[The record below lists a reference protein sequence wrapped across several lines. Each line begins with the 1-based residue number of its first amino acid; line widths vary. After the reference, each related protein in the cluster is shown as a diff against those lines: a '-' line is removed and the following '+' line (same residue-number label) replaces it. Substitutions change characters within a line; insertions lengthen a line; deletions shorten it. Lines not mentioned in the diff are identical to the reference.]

1 MESFFF
7 LLEINQSGG
16 SHNPST
22 FHERRPCPSSSEMA
36 NSLSSL
42 SWVWLSPTL
51 WIKAFTVSDDM
62 REKTV
67 LWSGQIRRAPRTLS
81 QLNGLSVAVLGR
93 RCSRP
98 PPTLWPVKSREVLH
112 SVGLEILDKTKVP
125 KDRDILSYYRQLLE
139 SSTVGSGP
147 AEGHFI
153 PVQTCCTVPLP
164 IPAWHPGYSLESL
177 QRSC

>member
-1 MESFFF
+1 MKEGPVPALVKWQTAFPLWAGCGF
-7 LLEINQSGG
+7 LPPFGLRHLQSVMIWEKKLSCGVARSVGHLALYHSSMG
-16 SHNPST
+16 S
-22 FHERRPCPSSSEMA
+22 
-36 NSLSSL
+36 
-42 SWVWLSPTL
+42 VWLCL
-51 WIKAFTVSDDM
+51 AGD
-62 REKTV
+62 
-67 LWSGQIRRAPRTLS
+67 AP
-81 QLNGLSVAVLGR
+81 A
-93 RCSRP
+93 P
-98 PPTLWPVKSREVLH
+98 PSTLWPVKSREVLH

-177 QRSC
+177 QRSCWSLCWAF